1 MRCALFVTLDADGEA
16 GRIELPGE
24 WKFIP
29 AAGLATASR
38 LLAERPFDVA
48 IVHARSLEHKA
59 FMELDDFLREHHAP
73 VWIGLFG
80 REALALPLCKDVVVN
95 HLFDHH
101 TLPVEQRLLAFT
113 LGHALG
119 RAQLKRRVPA
129 QSMVT
134 LNPPILGAS
143 RSMQALLERVRRIAK
158 VDASVLISGESGSGK
173 ELVANAVHRHSA
185 RSDGP
190 FVAVNC
196 GAIQPSLIQ
205 SELFGHVRGAFTGAD
220 RDRRGLIESAEG
232 GTLFLDEIGD
242 LPLDLQINLLRFLQ
256 EGTIHRVGS
265 VTSIHVNV
273 RVVAATHVDLE
284 GAVRQRTFR
293 EDLYYRLNVLPVHVP
308 PLRERVEDIELL
320 AQHFFQRFKPEGAVT
335 LQGFSHRALAA
346 MQRHP
351 WPGNVRELINRVRR
365 ATALAEGRLIS
376 PADLGLDAASGEAV
390 SEEPLGLTRDRAE
403 CEAIVA
409 SLEQSGRNVTDAARR
424 LGVSRMTLY
433 RLMDKHGITNP
444 HVASA
449 SRATAGTSTRVS
461 GVKLSRRRDTLE

>member
-1 MRCALFVTLDADGEA
+1 MLDPDGEA
-16 GRIELPGE
+16 GRIKLPDE
-24 WKFIP
+24 WEFVP
-29 AAGLATASR
+29 VAGLAAASR
-38 LLAERPFDVA
+38 ALVERSFDVA
-48 IVHARSLEHKA
+48 IVHARSLEHSA
-59 FMELDDFLREHHAP
+59 CMELDDFLREHHAP

-101 TLPVEQRLLAFT
+101 TLPVEQMLLTFT

-119 RAQLKRRVPA
+119 RAHLKHRAPSPR
-129 QSMVT
+129 MVT
-134 LNPPILGAS
+134 LDPPILGAS
-143 RSMQALLERVRRIAK
+143 RSMQTLLERVRRIAK

-173 ELVANAVHRHSA
+173 ELVAKAVHRHSA

-265 VTSIHVNV
+265 VTSMHVNV
-273 RVVAATHVDLE
+273 RVIAATHVDLE
-284 GAVRQRTFR
+284 RAVRLRTFR

-308 PLRERVEDIELL
+308 PLRERVEDVELL
-320 AQHFFQRFKPEGAVT
+320 AQHFFERFKPEGAVT
-335 LQGFSHRALAA
+335 LHGFSRRALAA
-346 MQRHP
+346 MQRHQ

-376 PADLGLDAASGEAV
+376 PADLGLVDTNAESFN
-390 SEEPLGLTRDRAE
+390 EEPLGLARDKAE

-409 SLEQSGRNVTDAARR
+409 SLEQSGRNVSDAARR

-433 RLMDKHGITNP
+433 RLMDKHGIANP
-444 HVASA
+444 HLAGAVRASDGA
-449 SRATAGTSTRVS
+449 STRIS
-461 GVKLSRRRDTLE
+461 GGKLSRRRDTLE